1 MLLGVAPA
9 FLAAHAQ
16 EKGRDADKVQA
27 IVNSMAARYSEA
39 DRDYAERLKAAK
51 PGTALAVVGSEGIAD
66 PAARR
71 EARATLNTTLKV
83 IDDGLKRRE
92 RIPQDAIAEV
102 RATKADDKT
111 KEAVSAAIREA
122 AAGPAPLSVQLMK
135 AMRAFLAK
143 ALEVVTYVDR
153 HAAGVGLKEGRLHF
167 SDKAVSTRFDALQS
181 ELSALYQEI
190 QRLSQKAKA
199 GG

>member
-1 MLLGVAPA
+1 MGLAPA
-9 FLAAHAQ
+9 AFTAVAQ
-16 EKGRDADKVQA
+16 EKGRDADKVRA
-27 IVNSMAARYSEA
+27 IVNSMPARYLEA
-39 DRDYAERLKAAK
+39 DRDYAEKLKAAR
-51 PGTALAVVGSEGIAD
+51 PGSALAVVGSEGIAD

-71 EARATLNTTLKV
+71 GARATLDTTLKV

-111 KEAVSAAIREA
+111 KEAVVAAIREM
-122 AAGPAPLSVQLMK
+122 AAGPAPLSVQLMN

-167 SDKAVSTRFDALQS
+167 SDKAVSARFQGLQS

-190 QRLSQKAKA
+190 QRLSQKAK
-199 GG
+199 GGG